1 MSSVGQKG
9 KSPPHDANAPLDRW
23 HQQEAFCLRLCLTK
37 TSEDST
43 STSID
48 TSTMEHLES
57 ALRPVLQ
64 PITQNL
70 PGPIRDLGISLL
82 GNHCYKTL
90 VHDVQLSDASCFKLA
105 ISKGLGIGI
114 IGASAVVKIPQL
126 LKLLNSQSA
135 AGLSFLAYALE
146 TSSYLIS
153 LAYNAR
159 MGFPF
164 STYGETAFIAIQ
176 NVAIAALILQYSGK
190 GAAAAAFVAGLAAAG
205 YSLFNPNVI
214 DMKTMSLLQAG
225 AGALGVAS
233 KLPQIITVW
242 QQGGTG
248 QLSAFAV
255 SHHSLDLSP
264 QLILTPPLPGLQLP
278 LRLSFAHLHDSPR
291 SRRQAH
297 PLRLH
302 LWLRP
307 QRCARSPDDLLLEQC
322 SQQSQRTLAQVG

>member
-1 MSSVGQKG
+1 
-9 KSPPHDANAPLDRW
+9 
-23 HQQEAFCLRLCLTK
+23 
-37 TSEDST
+37 
-43 STSID
+43 
-48 TSTMEHLES
+48 MEQLET

-70 PGPIRDLGISLL
+70 PGPIRDIGISLL

-90 VHDVQLSDASCFKLA
+90 IHDVQLSDASCFKLA

-164 STYGETAFIAIQ
+164 STYGETAFIAVQ

-205 YSLFNPNVI
+205 YSLFSPGII
-214 DMKTMSLLQAG
+214 DMKTMGLLQAG

-242 QQGGTG
+242 QQGSTG

-255 SHHSLDLSP
+255 SQTIHSSHYLHL
-264 QLILTPPLPGLQLP
+264 LTLMSQGLQLP
-278 LRLSFAHLHDSPR
+278 LRLPLPYLHNPPR

-307 QRCARSPDDLLLEQC
+307 QRRPRPPDDLLLEQ
-322 SQQSQRTLAQVG
+322 RP

>member
-1 MSSVGQKG
+1 
-9 KSPPHDANAPLDRW
+9 
-23 HQQEAFCLRLCLTK
+23 
-37 TSEDST
+37 
-43 STSID
+43 
-48 TSTMEHLES
+48 MEQLET

-70 PGPIRDLGISLL
+70 PGPIRDIGISLL

-90 VHDVQLSDASCFKLA
+90 IHDVQLSDASCFKLA

-164 STYGETAFIAIQ
+164 STYGETAFIAVQ

-205 YSLFNPNVI
+205 YSLFSPGII
-214 DMKTMSLLQAG
+214 DMKTMGLLQAG

-248 QLSAFAV
+248 QLSAFA
-255 SHHSLDLSP
+255 
-264 QLILTPPLPGLQLP
+264 LILYGFISGFILNAVLALQMIYYWNSAPSKVSAPSHKLNESGRKEATAMTTSAEP
-278 LRLSFAHLHDSPR
+278 KGKGPST
-291 SRRQAH
+291 RR
-297 PLRLH
+297 R
-302 LWLRP
+302 
-307 QRCARSPDDLLLEQC
+307 
-322 SQQSQRTLAQVG
+322 G